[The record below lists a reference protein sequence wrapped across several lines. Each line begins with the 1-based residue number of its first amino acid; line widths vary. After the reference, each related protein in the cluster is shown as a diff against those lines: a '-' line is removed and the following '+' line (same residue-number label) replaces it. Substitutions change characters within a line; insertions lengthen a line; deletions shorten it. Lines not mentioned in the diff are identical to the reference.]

1 MANTSDISS
10 ASIDSYPEELVRAV
24 AIEAEADADR
34 VASFLRALGYDSSP
48 SKPLFMD
55 REVLLFLGAV
65 LRLESWEEAG
75 IPIHHNLGLRPA
87 TDLLTDAARALAGE
101 ARRPDGT
108 GLGIQV
114 TKIFVEHFAW
124 GGRHHLDAPVILDA
138 LDEDKALDTLAE
150 LLWRR
155 RLAERGGAA

>member
-1 MANTSDISS
+1 MTDTDISP
-10 ASIDSYPEELVRAV
+10 ATIVPIPDELRAALV
-24 AIEAEADADR
+24 IEAEADGDR
-34 VASFLRALGYDSSP
+34 VALFLRAMGYDSSP

-65 LRLESWEEAG
+65 LRLESWEQAG
-75 IPIHHNLGLRPA
+75 VPIHRNIGLRPA
-87 TDLLTDAARALAGE
+87 TEILTDAARALAEE

-114 TKIFVEHFAW
+114 TKMFVEHFAW
-124 GGRHHLDAPVILDA
+124 GGRHHLDAPIVLDA
-138 LDEDKALDTLAE
+138 LDQDKALDTLAE